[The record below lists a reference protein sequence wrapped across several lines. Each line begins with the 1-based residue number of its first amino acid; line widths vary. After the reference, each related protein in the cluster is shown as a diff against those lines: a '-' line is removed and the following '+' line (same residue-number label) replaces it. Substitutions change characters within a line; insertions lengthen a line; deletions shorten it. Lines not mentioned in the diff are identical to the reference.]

1 MNKYCIFIQARMSS
15 SRTPGKVLEDIEGK
29 PMLLRQ
35 IQRLQKSNK
44 DIMLACVT
52 STDIQDNAIEEL
64 CINHGFNCF
73 RGSLDNVLDRYIS
86 AADFYEVENI
96 IRVGGD
102 DPLVDVDQINILID
116 EHIKTKSD
124 FIFTSHKKGRPYGC
138 AAELISVAA
147 LQQISKLTKDNLY
160 LEHIIP
166 WFHNHPNQFKTLQ
179 INSSEDLHRPE
190 YYFTVDYPEDLIVV
204 KKIFNGMKDS
214 GDFFTFKDLISFC
227 DLHPEILSINKH
239 LHQGFDI

>member
-52 STDIQDNAIEEL
+52 STDIQDNA
-64 CINHGFNCF
+64 
-73 RGSLDNVLDRYIS
+73 
-86 AADFYEVENI
+86 
-96 IRVGGD
+96 
-102 DPLVDVDQINILID
+102 
-116 EHIKTKSD
+116 
-124 FIFTSHKKGRPYGC
+124 
-138 AAELISVAA
+138 
-147 LQQISKLTKDNLY
+147 TKDNLY

-179 INSSEDLHRPE
+179 VNSSEDLHRPK
-190 YYFTVDYPEDLIVV
+190 YYLTVDYPEDLIVV